1 MLPNI
6 EAWIQSLG
14 FLEVGGTKKRRDN
27 LNTEFEMGTV
37 EGLSRFLAC
46 TKGFRNVLPDKGCTG
61 Y

>member
-6 EAWIQSLG
+6 ELWIQSLG

-27 LNTEFEMGTV
+27 LNTKFEMRTL

-46 TKGFRNVLPDKGCTG
+46 TKGFRNVLPDKGRAG